1 MVHATKKHL
10 VKLKPTVSQKAM
22 QLPSELEALEEEAA
36 KCHDIGVYICSLT
49 LSARYDKEEMSS
61 DNT

>member
-1 MVHATKKHL
+1 MLPKKHL

-36 KCHDIGVYICSLT
+36 KCHDIGVYYLF
-49 LSARYDKEEMSS
+49 LDA
-61 DNT
+61 